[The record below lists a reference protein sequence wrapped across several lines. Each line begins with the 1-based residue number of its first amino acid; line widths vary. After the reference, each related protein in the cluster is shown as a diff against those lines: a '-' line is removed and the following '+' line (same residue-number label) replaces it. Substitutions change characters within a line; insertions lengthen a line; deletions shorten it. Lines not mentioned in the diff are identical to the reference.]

1 MSLAARIAEVRVA
14 QLRVVRARVDLQQ
27 ATDGLLAGSR
37 AHPLTAVAVVAGA
50 GTILGA
56 LKLPALRVPGM
67 AGLLASGAA
76 ESVALG
82 ARLLAEFAAVDR
94 VADKATDGVADAAV
108 AAAAAAPTSVADT
121 AGA

>member
-1 MSLAARIAEVRVA
+1 MSLATRIAEVRVA
-14 QLRVVRARVDLQQ
+14 QLRVVRARVELQQ

-76 ESVALG
+76 EGMALG
-82 ARLLAEFAAVDR
+82 ARLLAEFAAVDL
-94 VADKATDGVADAAV
+94 VTDKATDGIADA
-108 AAAAAAPTSVADT
+108 AAAAAAPPSVADF

>member
-56 LKLPALRVPGM
+56 LKLPALRVPGV

-94 VADKATDGVADAAV
+94 VADKATDGVGDAAV

>member
-14 QLRVVRARVDLQQ
+14 QLRVVRARGDLQQ

-67 AGLLASGAA
+67 ASLLAGGVA

-82 ARLLAEFAAVDR
+82 ARLLAEFAAVDL
-94 VADKATDGVADAAV
+94 VADKASEGVADAA
-108 AAAAAAPTSVADT
+108 AAAASAVADT

>member
-14 QLRVVRARVDLQQ
+14 QLRVARARVDLQQ
-27 ATDGLLAGSR
+27 ASDGLLAGSR

-82 ARLLAEFAAVDR
+82 ARLLAELAAVDM
-94 VADKATDGVADAAV
+94 VASKARDGIDEAAT
-108 AAAAAAPTSVADT
+108 AAAAAAPPAVADS
-121 AGA
+121 AGD